1 MMPMKLLLII
11 LMTATMSESL
21 RRSER
26 SVMVDGRH
34 GTKQC
39 VGSLKL
45 VTNTESK
52 IFTMSMARMLVR
64 NIARVVVE
72 GSCCGTI
79 YSGLRYRGRSHRIE
93 SQGEFLT
100 RIRKV
105 KSVILNNC

>member
-1 MMPMKLLLII
+1 
-11 LMTATMSESL
+11 MTATMSESL

-79 YSGLRYRGRSHRIE
+79 YSGAGYKGRSHRI
-93 SQGEFLT
+93 SRPGEVIM
-100 RIRKV
+100 RVRRV
-105 KSVILNNC
+105 KSVILSNC